1 MAWRGDRLRGRRE
14 EGPPLP
20 MYIRKNSPLPFY
32 YQLKEFLKEQIESG
46 NLRPH
51 ERLPSERELE
61 EQLGVSRM
69 TARHALVELELEGY
83 AYREQWR
90 GTFVAEPKLRQG
102 LLRLTSFTEDME
114 ARGLRPGARVLVV
127 EVLFGEEK
135 LIKRLK
141 ATPDEQFV
149 KIERVRLADGEPM
162 ALETSFLRRR
172 FCPGIEGIDLTD
184 RSLYETLRE
193 RFGIELGWAEQTVE
207 AKLAD
212 EYEAEIIGVQ
222 AGTPMLLMERTTY
235 LADGSTPIEYVRSS
249 YRGDRYQLYV
259 EVKR

>member
-1 MAWRGDRLRGRRE
+1 
-14 EGPPLP
+14 
-20 MYIRKNSPLPFY
+20 MYIRKNSPLPLY
-32 YQLKEFLKEQIESG
+32 YQLKEFLKGRIESG
-46 NLRPH
+46 GLRPH
-51 ERLPSERELE
+51 DRLPSERELE
-61 EQLGVSRM
+61 ERYGVSRM

-83 AYREQWR
+83 AYREQGR

-114 ARGLRPGARVLVV
+114 ARGLQPGARVL
-127 EVLFGEEK
+127 EVRLLPQAPELLG
-135 LIKRLK
+135 RLK
-141 ATPDEQFV
+141 AEPGEEFV
-149 KIERVRLADGEPM
+149 KVQRVRLANGEPM

-172 FCPGIEGIDLTD
+172 FCAGIEELDLTD
-184 RSLYETLRE
+184 RSLYATLRE
-193 RFGIELGWAEQTVE
+193 RFGVELGWAEQAVE

-212 EYEAEIIGVQ
+212 EYEAEVLGVQ

-259 EVKR
+259 ELRR